1 MTSQSNA
8 LLDTVRKI
16 VRQELQRHQGSTL
29 ATVVDQ
35 HAAEYACTVQ
45 LRDTEIVLQKVPVA
59 TSRMGLACI
68 PALGDLVLLQFIAG
82 DINQPIICGSLYN
95 DEDTPP
101 DNSAGQWVCQLP
113 LGGDAVQVVANSE
126 GTASLQLS
134 IGSALTLTLQD
145 DDPVVNIAVGSGS
158 AALTIDS
165 DGSVSIS
172 SGNTFTIE
180 AGADLVLKGANI
192 TLEGSGEV
200 TVKGAVIN
208 LN

>member
-1 MTSQSNA
+1 MTGRPDA
-8 LLDTVRKI
+8 LLETVRRI
-16 VRQELQRHQGSTL
+16 VRQEMQRHQGSTL

-35 HAAEYACTVQ
+35 HPAAYACTVQ
-45 LRDTEIVLQKVPVA
+45 LRDSEIVLQKVPLA
-59 TSRMGLACI
+59 TSRMGMASI
-68 PALGDLVLLQFIAG
+68 PAIGDLVLLQFIAG
-82 DINQPIICGSLYN
+82 DINQPIISGSLYN

-101 DNSAGQWVCQLP
+101 DNSAGQWVGQLP

-126 GTASLQLS
+126 GTASMELT
-134 IGSALTLTLQD
+134 IGGALVVTLQD
-145 DDPVVNIAVGSGS
+145 DDPVVNIDVGGGG

-172 SGNTFTIE
+172 GGNAFTIE

-200 TVKGAVIN
+200 AVKGAVIN